1 MVKLYHRI
9 NISYERVLRVTYRD
23 YKSTVVQLLQKDN
36 FVMIDQ
42 CNLQVLANEGK
53 KDLSSKIMK
62 EVFELKESSCSLR
75 SKGNFFVC
83 GHVKTIH

>member
-1 MVKLYHRI
+1 MVKLYYRI

-53 KDLSSKIMK
+53 KGSIIQNY
-62 EVFELKESSCSLR
+62 ERGF
-75 SKGNFFVC
+75 
-83 GHVKTIH
+83 